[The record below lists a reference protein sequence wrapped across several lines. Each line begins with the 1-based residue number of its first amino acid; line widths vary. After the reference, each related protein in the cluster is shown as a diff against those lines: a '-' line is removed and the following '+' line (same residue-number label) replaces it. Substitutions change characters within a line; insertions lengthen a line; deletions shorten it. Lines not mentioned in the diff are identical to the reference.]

1 MRSVTALGVKNRN
14 DGRMETITEGGLKW
28 RVTMMW
34 ITNPASEGDD
44 TKGLVDS
51 SGPREMNCVRG
62 SAPRRPNGGAVE
74 NSMNTGGAGGKE
86 IMGIPG
92 TQSTKY
98 ARPN

>member
-14 DGRMETITEGGLKW
+14 DGRMETITEGGLIW

-44 TKGLVDS
+44 TKGRADS
-51 SGPREMNCVRG
+51 SGAREMKCVRG
-62 SAPRRPNGGAVE
+62 SATRSPNGGAAE
-74 NSMNTGGAGGKE
+74 KSMNTGGAGGRE
-86 IMGIPG
+86 IMGVPG